1 MSSPQNPAPAPEV
14 SIDDLEA
21 HLAQGGLVYD
31 VREPDEYGAGHVPGA
46 IALPMS
52 ELKDRW
58 REVPSDKGTVHI
70 VCAVG
75 GRSMSVATA
84 LREAGIDAV
93 TVAGGTAAWIQS
105 GRPVE
110 A

>member
-1 MSSPQNPAPAPEV
+1 MSGQPLPSPAPEV

-21 HLAQGGLVYD
+21 HAAAGGLVYD
-31 VREPDEYGAGHVPGA
+31 VREPDEFDAGHIPGA

-52 ELKDRW
+52 ELQQRW
-58 REVPSDKGTVHI
+58 REVPADQGTVHI

-93 TVAGGTAAWIQS
+93 SVAGGTASWIQS

-110 A
+110 S